1 MKVNIE
7 PIAVSSLDS
16 SANSD
21 DDMID
26 ELLEEDEDNSSRASV
41 KELKVDQQASID
53 DMPEE
58 MSIEM
63 SEQTPLQPQ
72 RMKAKGLGNV
82 KKAAGLKKP
91 SMKITDQP
99 TSLAK

>member
-26 ELLEEDEDNSSRASV
+26 ELLEEDEDNSSRNSV

-63 SEQTPLQPQ
+63 SE
-72 RMKAKGLGNV
+72 
-82 KKAAGLKKP
+82 
-91 SMKITDQP
+91 
-99 TSLAK
+99 